1 MVNSDPPRDMLT
13 VLQAAS
19 AGDACAASQLLP
31 LLYQE
36 LRALAR
42 ARRAS
47 LGWGQTLQ
55 TTELVHEAY
64 LKILGDRDTSWAS
77 RRHFFA
83 AAGNAMRQVLVDQA
97 RRKHALKRG
106 GDRKQADLSDIELP
120 FETPSIDLLALDEA
134 LTDLERQDP
143 RKVRLVTLHF
153 FAGLTLPEVAEA
165 LELSLSTIE
174 REWRFTRAL
183 LHARLSDD
191 ASGSSNPTSPPFRG

>member
-1 MVNSDPPRDMLT
+1 MVDSNLPQDMLA
-13 VLQAAS
+13 VLHAAS
-19 AGDACAASQLLP
+19 AGDAIAASQLLP
-31 LLYQE
+31 LLYHE
-36 LRALAR
+36 LRSLAR

-47 LGWGQTLQ
+47 LGQGQTLQ

-64 LKILGDRDTSWAS
+64 LKIVGGRDTSWAS

-97 RRKHALKRG
+97 RRKHAIKRG
-106 GDRKQADLSDIELP
+106 GDRKRSDLSDIELP

-153 FAGLTLPEVAEA
+153 FAGLSLPEVAEA

-183 LHARLSDD
+183 LHTRLAGDAAD
-191 ASGSSNPTSPPFRG
+191 ASDRPSQSS